1 MWAGS
6 ATQLLRILVVATKLF
21 ASINEYQSSLDLYVL
36 KFHGFIAIA
45 TMQLLKQL
53 IYEILFLLKP

>member
-21 ASINEYQSSLDLYVL
+21 ASINEYQSSLDLYLL
-36 KFHGFIAIA
+36 KFHVFIAIV

-53 IYEILFLLKP
+53 I